1 MPRER
6 HQNETARL
14 SEDEIQSFASKLEQW
29 SQDLPPA
36 EQALMQLL
44 LGRAAT
50 ADETTA
56 ATLLSGGNNILT
68 TSISQSA
75 TQALQPLLRGRQIGL
90 MRPGGG
96 VNWSSWGRG

>member
-6 HQNETARL
+6 HHEEGATL
-14 SEDEIQSFASKLEQW
+14 SEDEIQSFAARLEQW

-36 EQALMQLL
+36 EQAMMQLL
-44 LGRAAT
+44 LGRAVSAE
-50 ADETTA
+50 ETTFS
-56 ATLLSGGNNILT
+56 TMLGEDSNLLQ
-68 TSISQSA
+68 TSISQRA
-75 TQALQPLLRGRQIGL
+75 TQALQPLLRGRQIAL

>member
-6 HQNETARL
+6 HHDESAHL

-29 SQDLPPA
+29 SQELPPA

-50 ADETTA
+50 AEDKPANE
-56 ATLLSGGNNILT
+56 LLSGGNFMQ
-68 TSISQSA
+68 TSISDRA
-75 TQALQPLLRGRQIGL
+75 TQALQPLLRGRQIAL